1 MIWEG
6 VLQEKLEALGVQVRI
21 AHFTGDSSYP
31 TEFTLTHGDVQAG
44 GPTLD
49 LAMVDFIE
57 KLLASDTVKAYH
69 AIETALQLLTGQIL
83 NLRTE
88 ILVIKELAAKEEV
101 S

>member
-1 MIWEG
+1 M
-6 VLQEKLEALGVQVRI
+6 RI

-31 TEFTLTHGDVQAG
+31 TEYTLSKGLVQAV

-57 KLLASDTVKAYH
+57 KLLQSDTAVAYH
-69 AIETALQLLTGQIL
+69 AMEAALQLLSGQIL

-88 ILVIKELAAKEEV
+88 ILVIKELAAKEPA